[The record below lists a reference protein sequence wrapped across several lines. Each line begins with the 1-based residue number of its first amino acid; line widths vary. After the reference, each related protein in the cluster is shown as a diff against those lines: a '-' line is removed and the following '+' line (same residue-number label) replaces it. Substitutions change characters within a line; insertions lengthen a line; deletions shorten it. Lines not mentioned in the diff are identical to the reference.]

1 MKKEPHMRTEHCV
14 ESELYGSCPDYTAE
28 HKLWGAVA
36 ERFLADLSLR
46 GVEGDWARYRREA
59 AGDWA
64 NHREVIIER
73 VFVAAGFSEG
83 MILRLIKFCDD
94 AVNVCTLENGTLPS
108 PTDAGG
114 FGMRGKRRALR
125 NW

>member
-1 MKKEPHMRTEHCV
+1 MRTEHCV
-14 ESELYGSCPDYTAE
+14 DSELYGSPKPTAE

-36 ERFLADLSLR
+36 ERFLADLRLR
-46 GVEGDWARYRREA
+46 NLEGKGAQYRREA

-64 NHREVIIER
+64 NHREVIIEQ
-73 VFVAAGFSEG
+73 VFVAAGFSDG
-83 MILRLIKFCDD
+83 MILQLIKFCDD

>member
-1 MKKEPHMRTEHCV
+1 MRTEHCV
-14 ESELYGSCPDYTAE
+14 ESELYGSSPDYTAE

-36 ERFLADLSLR
+36 ERLIADLSLR
-46 GVEGDWARYRREA
+46 GVEVDGARYRRQA
-59 AGDWA
+59 AKDWA

-73 VFVAAGFSEG
+73 VFVAAGFSDG
-83 MILRLIKFCDD
+83 IILRLIKFCDD
-94 AVNVCTLENGTLPS
+94 AVNVCPLENGALPS

-114 FGMRGKRRALR
+114 FRMRGKRRASR